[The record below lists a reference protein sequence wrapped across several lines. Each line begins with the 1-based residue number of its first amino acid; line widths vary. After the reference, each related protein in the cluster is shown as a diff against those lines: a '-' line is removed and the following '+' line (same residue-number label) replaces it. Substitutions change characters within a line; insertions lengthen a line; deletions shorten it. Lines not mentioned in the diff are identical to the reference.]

1 MHALSAGSL
10 VLQGM
15 KELNIKD
22 KDEEAGSSKAAQNA
36 ATAEVRRS
44 QCARA
49 AAHTAPIRETFVY
62 AHALLF
68 NCRFLRVA

>member
-1 MHALSAGSL
+1 M

-22 KDEEAGSSKAAQNA
+22 KDDEAGSSKAQQNA
-36 ATAEVRRS
+36 ATAEVRLS

-49 AAHTAPIRETFVY
+49 SAHTAPIRGAFIDS
-62 AHALLF
+62 HALLMTP
-68 NCRFLRVA
+68 